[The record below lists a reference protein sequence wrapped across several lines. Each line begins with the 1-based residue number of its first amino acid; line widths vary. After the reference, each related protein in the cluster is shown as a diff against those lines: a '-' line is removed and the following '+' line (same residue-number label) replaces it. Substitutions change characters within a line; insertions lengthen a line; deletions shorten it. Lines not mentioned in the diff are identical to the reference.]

1 LTCTCRPS
9 RRLPSGGGGGR
20 FNTPCQRSLKAM
32 DPNPAT
38 QPCRLDPVEVSEW
51 IYAHPSFRM
60 RDVHECHPK
69 KDPPAGALGILR
81 VCNSALAQFLK

>member
-1 LTCTCRPS
+1 
-9 RRLPSGGGGGR
+9 
-20 FNTPCQRSLKAM
+20 M

-38 QPCRLDPVEVSEW
+38 QPCRLDPVEVSLEW

-69 KDPPAGALGILR
+69 EDPRQEHPWA
-81 VCNSALAQFLK
+81 F